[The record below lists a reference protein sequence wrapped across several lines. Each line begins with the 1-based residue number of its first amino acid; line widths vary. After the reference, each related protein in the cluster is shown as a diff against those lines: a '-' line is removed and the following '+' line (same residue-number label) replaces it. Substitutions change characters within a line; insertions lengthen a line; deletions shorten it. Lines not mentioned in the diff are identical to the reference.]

1 MYENYM
7 MCAEQNIYRFL
18 QFWNKFSGKTYDG
31 SEIYFLAVRIMKV
44 EPKRLS
50 ANKGY
55 TNHVRMVLIRAPD
68 SPM

>member
-44 EPKRLS
+44 EPKRLVRT
-50 ANKGY
+50 KG
-55 TNHVRMVLIRAPD
+55 TLIT
-68 SPM
+68 